1 MDVIDREDTY
11 DNVNG
16 TLDKDLRDEYFCHQI
31 DLICSGEQPE
41 SRPDFRHASDAIYP
55 VDDISL
61 RNVISAISKSYGL
74 IEHLNLNWIDTSGV
88 TSMYRLFGG
97 LFDMKI
103 DVDISRWDVSNVEDM
118 SYMFENKNF
127 NTDISKWDVSSV
139 KNMENMFDSCSF
151 NGDISGW
158 NIKSLE
164 RCSYMFED
172 SNFNRDI
179 STWDVSHVSH
189 MYSMFTW
196 SKMDRDLSSW
206 DVSNAKNNYKMF
218 VGTPM
223 QNKREWWPK
232 GYNG

>member
-1 MDVIDREDTY
+1 MDVIDRQDVA
-11 DNVNG
+11 DSAGDV
-16 TLDKDLRDEYFCHQI
+16 LDRQLKDDLFCHQI
-31 DLICSGEQPE
+31 DLIISGKQPE

-55 VDDISL
+55 VVNDNIYD
-61 RNVISAISKSYGL
+61 VISVISKKYGL
-74 IEHLNLNWIDTSGV
+74 SDNLNLNWIDTSGV
-88 TSMYRLFGG
+88 TSMYNLFGR

-103 DVDISRWDVSNVEDM
+103 DVDISRWDVSNVKDM
-118 SYMFENKNF
+118 SHMFENKNF

-139 KNMENMFDSCSF
+139 KNMESMFDSSSF

-164 RCSYMFED
+164 RCPYMFSD

-179 STWDVSHVSH
+179 SAWDVSHISN
-189 MYSMFTW
+189 MYRMFNW

-206 DVSNAKNNYKMF
+206 NVSNVHNKYNMF
-218 VGTPM
+218 DGTPM

-232 GYNG
+232 GYE